1 MVIIGSDWELLVF
14 KAKGYID
21 NQKTADMTKQEN
33 YDYDEIAKEWENF
46 ENEIFNF
53 VNSCK
58 SFFGKSISS
67 K

>member
-1 MVIIGSDWELLVF
+1 MIGSGWELLVF

-21 NQKTADMTKQEN
+21 TQKPADMAKQEN
-33 YDYDEIAKEWENF
+33 YDYDELSKEWEKF

-58 SFFGKSISS
+58 SFFGKSSS
-67 K
+67 LK

>member
-1 MVIIGSDWELLVF
+1 LVIIGSYWCLPVLYT
-14 KAKGYID
+14 KAYID
-21 NQKTADMTKQEN
+21 TQKTADMTKQEN

-58 SFFGKSISS
+58 SFFGKSSSS